1 PSPLIYDK
9 HKKHCIFRTKTLL
22 SEEKKEDEKCTVSVV
37 FIDHEGYIRNAGII
51 KHTVPELEEG
61 RMPKINA
68 IILHR
73 TDSSTINGTLAS
85 FSKGIGTHFIVE
97 KDGNI
102 YQAASLFVYTSHVG
116 KIKSRCKEEKTWSS
130 EEKKKTEAF
139 GWNAKKIHDH
149 EKIKQYPY
157 RYPYNMDSVGIEVIA
172 LYDKKNKK
180 WESATDSQ
188 KKSIEKLVDIIK
200 NIYELEDRDVYEH
213 DKISYKTEGEG
224 ADLYSVN

>member
-1 PSPLIYDK
+1 MSKNVILSNGERENPSPLIYDK

-37 FIDHEGYIRNAGII
+37 FINHEGYIRNAGII

-130 EEKKKTEAF
+130 EEKRKQRHSDGMLRRYMIMKKLNNILIDIHIIWTVLALRLLHYMI
-139 GWNAKKIHDH
+139 KKI
-149 EKIKQYPY
+149 KNGSLLQT
-157 RYPYNMDSVGIEVIA
+157 
-172 LYDKKNKK
+172 LKKN
-180 WESATDSQ
+180 Q
-188 KKSIEKLVDIIK
+188 LR
-200 NIYELEDRDVYEH
+200 NL
-213 DKISYKTEGEG
+213 
-224 ADLYSVN
+224 

>member
-1 PSPLIYDK
+1 MSKNVILSNGERENPSPLIYDK

-102 YQAASLFVYTSHVG
+102 YQAASLFVYTSHVE

-130 EEKKKTEAF
+130 EEKRKQRHSDGMLRRYMIMKKLNNILIDIHIIWTVLALRLLHYMI
-139 GWNAKKIHDH
+139 KKI
-149 EKIKQYPY
+149 KNGSLLQT
-157 RYPYNMDSVGIEVIA
+157 
-172 LYDKKNKK
+172 LKKN
-180 WESATDSQ
+180 Q
-188 KKSIEKLVDIIK
+188 LR
-200 NIYELEDRDVYEH
+200 NL
-213 DKISYKTEGEG
+213 
-224 ADLYSVN
+224 

>member
-1 PSPLIYDK
+1 MSKNVILSNGERENPSPLIYDK

-149 EKIKQYPY
+149 
-157 RYPYNMDSVGIEVIA
+157 
-172 LYDKKNKK
+172 
-180 WESATDSQ
+180 
-188 KKSIEKLVDIIK
+188 
-200 NIYELEDRDVYEH
+200 
-213 DKISYKTEGEG
+213 
-224 ADLYSVN
+224 

>member
-1 PSPLIYDK
+1 MSKNVILSNGERENPSPLIYDK

-130 EEKKKTEAF
+130 EEKRKQRHSDGMLRRYMIMKKLNNILIDIHIIWTVLALRLLHYMI
-139 GWNAKKIHDH
+139 KKI
-149 EKIKQYPY
+149 KNGSLLQT
-157 RYPYNMDSVGIEVIA
+157 
-172 LYDKKNKK
+172 LKKN
-180 WESATDSQ
+180 Q
-188 KKSIEKLVDIIK
+188 LR
-200 NIYELEDRDVYEH
+200 NL
-213 DKISYKTEGEG
+213 
-224 ADLYSVN
+224 